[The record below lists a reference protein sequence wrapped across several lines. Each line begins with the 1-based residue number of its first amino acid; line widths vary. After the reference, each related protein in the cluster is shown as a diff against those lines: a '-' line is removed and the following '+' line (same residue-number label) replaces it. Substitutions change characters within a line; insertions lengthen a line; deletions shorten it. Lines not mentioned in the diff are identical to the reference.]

1 MYQLAA
7 YIHLLAA
14 IVWLGGMLFLAM
26 VLVPLTRG
34 MQEPP
39 GFSVRLLGSAAR
51 RFRAIGWGAL
61 ITLVGTGIWI
71 LLERGVNPLNMVTG
85 RGWFLETLR
94 VKVLL
99 VALILVLSAIH
110 DFVIGP
116 RLARM
121 LEVERGPGTGEER
134 ILQYRRM
141 VSWLARINLVLALAI
156 PVLSVLLVR
165 GIPS

>member
-1 MYQLAA
+1 
-7 YIHLLAA
+7 
-14 IVWLGGMLFLAM
+14 MLFLAL

-39 GFSVRLLGSAAR
+39 GLSVRLLRTAAR
-51 RFRAIGWGAL
+51 RFRVIGWGAL
-61 ITLVGTGIWI
+61 TTLAGTGIWL
-71 LLERGVNPLNMVTG
+71 LLERGVNPLDVVTG

-99 VALILVLSAIH
+99 VVLILVLSGVH

-116 RLARM
+116 RLARI
-121 LEVERGPGTGEER
+121 LEVERGPVAGGER
-134 ILQYRRM
+134 ALRYRRA

-156 PVLSVLLVR
+156 PGLSVLLVR
-165 GIPS
+165 GIPF